1 MYVTICNRIYV
12 SFLAQRYGMAFLLQ
26 IIAWSTLIIFLHDL
40 QATWALP
47 GGRHE
52 LIHGKSCT
60 FSLSYFKGLDKTV
73 PSVGVMPFRARSQC
87 NLLDE
92 QVTPGILHHLCLRV
106 LPSMDFDRSLAWS
119 ANLIVFP
126 WHKSGLGRAPYQS
139 LLVSPGAFKAFPNLQ
154 SDSARDACRFC
165 TK

>member
-1 MYVTICNRIYV
+1 MYHSWHRGTVWLFFFR
-12 SFLAQRYGMAFLLQ
+12 
-26 IIAWSTLIIFLHDL
+26 AWSTLIIFLHDL

-106 LPSMDFDRSLAWS
+106 LPRMDFDRSLAWS

-139 LLVSPGAFKAFPNLQ
+139 LLALTLDWKTYFLGGALWYAQ
-154 SDSARDACRFC
+154 SAAKLDAR
-165 TK
+165 TGSLSL